1 MVPFLFEIRTVIALL
16 AIGNL
21 MALVILLAYRN
32 GWSRQRPCQL
42 FMAGKVL
49 EAFGWGLLSLRD
61 MIPDAL
67 SVHLGNILLITG
79 FALEGLA
86 IASVGRPEARLRP
99 LFASLGGF
107 GVLLLFAVGHS
118 PGLRVSVASLACS
131 AIFGT
136 TAAWMIRPGKA
147 SRLQSVLGLYFGAIA
162 LCLACRAAL
171 PLFYPGRIGLMTP
184 GLVQSLSFLLTY
196 VLMLGGGIGFLLL
209 IQEQDDLRVRESEAM
224 FTTLFR
230 AAPNAILLTRLE
242 DGTLLEVNEGFEK
255 MTGYAAREVL
265 GKTTV
270 EMPLY
275 RATEAREALMGMLHQ
290 AGRVSGLEWEFQ
302 NRAGETITGL
312 YSAEVIELRG
322 ERFVLSIVSDIT
334 ERKVLE
340 RERERMIRE
349 LQAALSQIRALKGLL
364 PICASCKKIR
374 DDQGYWNQLETYI
387 SEHSE
392 AEFTHGLCPECA
404 KAFFPSFS
412 QKPPK
417 DIKPD

>member
-1 MVPFLFEIRTVIALL
+1 MILFLFEIRTVIALL

-21 MALVILLAYRN
+21 MALVILLTYRN

-49 EAFGWGLLSLRD
+49 EAFGWGLLGLRD

-67 SVHLGNILLITG
+67 SVHLGNVLLITG
-79 FALEGLA
+79 FAMEGLA
-86 IASVGRPEARLRP
+86 IASIGRPEARLRP
-99 LFASLGGF
+99 IFSALGGF
-107 GVLLLFAVGHS
+107 GVLLLVAVGHS
-118 PGLRVSVASLACS
+118 PGLRVSAASLACS

-147 SRLQSVLGLYFGAIA
+147 SRLQSVLGLYFGVIS

-255 MTGYAAREVL
+255 LTGYAAREVL
-265 GKTTV
+265 GKTTL

-275 RATEAREALMGMLHQ
+275 RATEAREPLMGRLQ
-290 AGRVSGLEWEFQ
+290 RAGRVYGLEWEFQ

-312 YSAEVIELRG
+312 YSAEVIEVQG
-322 ERFVLSIVSDIT
+322 ERLLLSIVSDIT

-349 LQAALSQIRALKGLL
+349 LQAALSQIKALKGLL

-404 KAFFPSFS
+404 ELYFPKRP
-412 QKPPK
+412 KPEASGS
-417 DIKPD
+417 